1 MNVIEASNIIEQS
14 IFDIKFVFD
23 KVTTDTVA
31 QPFLKVDTD
40 KTVIEAKVFKTNQH
54 VHTFEFNKML
64 HLEPDFME
72 AVVANELTRE
82 FDADVITM
90 LKECATDVN
99 TVGECLQH
107 MNVNTVLLVN
117 PTYTGKVDNL
127 VLQQASKII
136 VTDLVDTVLAFD
148 GSMLFVS
155 TNDMVNYDNYNCETI
170 EFVDMRQTVRQY
182 IVGTLDS
189 HHVYKLTAT
198 AK

>member
-14 IFDIKFVFD
+14 IFDIKIVFD
-23 KVTTDTVA
+23 KLVTDSVV
-31 QPFLKVDTD
+31 QPFLNIDTD
-40 KTVIEAKVFKTNQH
+40 KTVIETKVFKTNKH
-54 VHTFEFNKML
+54 THTFDFNKYL
-64 HLEPDFME
+64 HLEYDFMK
-72 AVVANELTRE
+72 AVIANEVTRE
-82 FDADVITM
+82 FDTDVVTM

-117 PTYTGKVDNL
+117 PTYTGMIDNL

-148 GSMLFVS
+148 ESMLFVS
-155 TNDMVNYDNYNCETI
+155 TNDMVNYDNDYCETLTYVD
-170 EFVDMRQTVRQY
+170 EFQTVREY